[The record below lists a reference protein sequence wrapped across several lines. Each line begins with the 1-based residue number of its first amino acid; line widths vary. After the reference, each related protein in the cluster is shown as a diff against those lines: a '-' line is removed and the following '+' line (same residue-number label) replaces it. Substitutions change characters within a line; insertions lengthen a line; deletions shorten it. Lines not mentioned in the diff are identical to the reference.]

1 MKFRIIKIQKNLSEE
16 SLVDIFL
23 TVKKCK
29 SKLKIV
35 NSMVFFL
42 SVPVLFYGM
51 GFIPGFLFFVIG
63 CQNLSLAG
71 RIADR

>member
-1 MKFRIIKIQKNLSEE
+1 MKYRIIKIQKNLSEE

-35 NSMVFFL
+35 ISMVFFS
-42 SVPVLFYGM
+42 SVPVLFYGIKS
-51 GFIPGFLFFVIG
+51 IPGFLFFVIG
-63 CQNLSLAG
+63 CQTL
-71 RIADR
+71 